1 MDFVICW
8 PSFYF
13 DGCYAK
19 FYQPYSAE
27 IHVNVFGRVADLFR
41 TTYKLCECGVAGMPG
56 LQCTGSGYT
65 SSVTG
70 NRKTKRAG
78 ASFES
83 PGTLAVGGRVW
94 PRAAAATPGPE
105 VATLVMEMMG
115 LEIRIQNTRGHIS
128 QPAQGLVI
136 AFCPMANTK
145 FKDKMLLVLNQL
157 SNRYTAATEARLV
170 FTLGNYDLKT
180 IWFWIV

>member
-1 MDFVICW
+1 
-8 PSFYF
+8 
-13 DGCYAK
+13 
-19 FYQPYSAE
+19 
-27 IHVNVFGRVADLFR
+27 
-41 TTYKLCECGVAGMPG
+41 MPG

-115 LEIRIQNTRGHIS
+115 LEIRIQNTRGPAS

-136 AFCPMANTK
+136 AFYPMAN
-145 FKDKMLLVLNQL
+145 
-157 SNRYTAATEARLV
+157 
-170 FTLGNYDLKT
+170 
-180 IWFWIV
+180 I